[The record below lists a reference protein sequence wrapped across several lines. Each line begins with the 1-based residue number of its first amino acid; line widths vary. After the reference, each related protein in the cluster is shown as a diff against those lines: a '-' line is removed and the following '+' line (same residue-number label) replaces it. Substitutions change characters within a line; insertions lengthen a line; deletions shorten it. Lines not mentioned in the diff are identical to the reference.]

1 MSLIFVTGNKDKF
14 EEVRSILGIPL
25 ERSDIELPEIQSL
38 DAKEV
43 LRGKLNAAEKH
54 ARGEY
59 IVEDTSLY
67 LECLKGALPGPFIK
81 WFEKGIGN
89 EGIAKMA
96 ECMGDD
102 RAEARALIGYLSA
115 SGEMRF
121 FEGAVRGKIVAP
133 RGNKDFGWGPIFQPE
148 GYQKT
153 FGEMD
158 RAEKHAISM
167 RGIAA
172 RKLKGFLESPVSS
185 R

>member
-1 MSLIFVTGNKDKF
+1 MPLIFVTGNKDKF

-43 LRGKLNAAEKH
+43 LREKLSAAEKH
-54 ARGEY
+54 AHGEY

-67 LECLKGALPGPFIK
+67 LECLSGALPGPFVK

-89 EGIAKMA
+89 GRIAEMA
-96 ECMGDD
+96 ERMGDD
-102 RAEARALIGYLSA
+102 RAEAKTLIGYINA
-115 SGEMRF
+115 KGEMHF
-121 FEGAVRGKIVAP
+121 FEGSARGKIVAP
-133 RGNKDFGWGPIFQPE
+133 RGDKDFGWGPIFQPE
-148 GYQKT
+148 GYEKT

-158 RAEKHAISM
+158 RAEKHTLSM

-172 RKLKGFLESPVSS
+172 RKLKDFLESPLSS
-185 R
+185 E